1 MAKLQRRRVI
11 TPDEHKRQSW
21 KLRMKKN
28 IPPFS
33 RSLFKNRYQIVVA
46 NAGIRYEELQLLKE
60 AAVKRRQELSCL
72 LCDANLLFAN
82 PRCAACGVVT
92 DFVCY
97 MNPDGTS
104 MLVMPYLLDAD
115 MTDSLL
121 QKAMSLGDVYRCLS
135 CKRSLQRDGLC
146 HFCDCK
152 TYYLRIEESVL
163 IPALDLREH
172 YIRPPNEVALRLI
185 GTDIQGEAL
194 LPAPVIE
201 EPVISPEERL
211 RLQRG
216 HIEVRQQILD
226 YLADGEVRTTQEI
239 HKAVS
244 GSKKSVHLELN
255 KLKGRKI
262 QKLRHGHYRIM
273 GVDE

>member
-1 MAKLQRRRVI
+1 
-11 TPDEHKRQSW
+11 
-21 KLRMKKN
+21 MKKN

-33 RSLFKNRYQIVVA
+33 RSLFKNPYQIVVA
-46 NAGIRYEELQLLKE
+46 NAGLRYEELQLLKE
-60 AAVKRRQELSCL
+60 AATKRRQELSCL
-72 LCDANLLFAN
+72 LCDANLSFAN

-97 MNPDGTS
+97 TNPDATAIV
-104 MLVMPYLLDAD
+104 VMPYLLDAD

-121 QKAMSLGDVYRCLS
+121 QKAISLGDVYRCLS
-135 CKRSLQRDGLC
+135 CKRSLRRDGLC
-146 HFCDCK
+146 PFCDCK

-163 IPALDLREH
+163 IPALNLREH
-172 YIRPPNEVALRLI
+172 YIRSPNEVAFRLI
-185 GTDIQGEAL
+185 GIDIQGEAL
-194 LPAPVIE
+194 LPVPVIE
-201 EPVISPEERL
+201 EPVISLEEHL

-239 HKAVS
+239 REAVR
-244 GSKKSVHLELN
+244 GSKKSVHRELN

>member
-1 MAKLQRRRVI
+1 M
-11 TPDEHKRQSW
+11 
-21 KLRMKKN
+21 KN

-46 NAGIRYEELQLLKE
+46 NAGLRYEELCLLRE
-60 AAVKRRQELSCL
+60 AAAQRRQELACL
-72 LCDANLLFAN
+72 LCDANLSFAD
-82 PRCAACGVVT
+82 PRCSQCGVVT

-97 MNPDGTS
+97 MNPDGTF
-104 MLVMPYLLDAD
+104 MVVMPYLLDAD

-121 QKAMSLGDVYRCLS
+121 QKAMRLGDVYRCLS
-135 CKRSLQRDGLC
+135 CKGLLGREGLC

-152 TYYLRIEESVL
+152 TYYLRIEASVL
-163 IPALDLREH
+163 IPALVLRAD

-185 GTDIQGEAL
+185 GIDIQGAAFP
-194 LPAPVIE
+194 PAPAIE
-201 EPVISPEERL
+201 EPVISAEERL

-216 HIEVRQQILD
+216 HIDVRQQILD

-239 HKAVS
+239 RQAVS
-244 GSKKSVHLELN
+244 GSKKSVHRELN
-255 KLKGRKI
+255 QLKGREI

-273 GVDE
+273 GVD